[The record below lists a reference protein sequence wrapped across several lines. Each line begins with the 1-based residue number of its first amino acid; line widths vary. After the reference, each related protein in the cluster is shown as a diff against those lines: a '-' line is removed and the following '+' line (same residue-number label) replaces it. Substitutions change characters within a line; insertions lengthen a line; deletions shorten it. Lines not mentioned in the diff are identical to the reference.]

1 MNHEFLHS
9 LRQLNGEARPG
20 EIENQSIVYTDDKG
34 IVRVEKVDPEEAA
47 VFNGGVQSKIYPGY
61 RYPSENTLRLEQ
73 SLKPKVNY

>member
-1 MNHEFLHS
+1 M
-9 LRQLNGEARPG
+9 NGEAVPG
-20 EIENQSIVYTDDKG
+20 ERNNQSIVYTDDKG

-73 SLKPKVNY
+73 GLKPKVNYYKHYQTGR